1 MVYRNLPCDFA
12 ECPQNVRANTS
23 EGLAT
28 MAAVRSRKLD
38 YWQEPLGS
46 FSWVWIFNWFV
57 LRAVPAATVCVTAY
71 ASFEL
76 LFAN

>member
-1 MVYRNLPCDFA
+1 
-12 ECPQNVRANTS
+12 
-23 EGLAT
+23 